1 MGGNE
6 NNIYRKGE
14 RTMKKKII
22 VMAAALGVSIAAVG
36 CGSQAS
42 TETTTTTTTEAATT
56 TTTAATS
63 ESATTSATEATTV
76 ATTAETTAAATE
88 ITEAKAKEIALKAAG
103 FAESDVTFKKIE
115 QDIDNGIKKFE
126 IEFIKDAKEYS
137 YDINMATGEIIS
149 QEVDAAND

>member
-1 MGGNE
+1 
-6 NNIYRKGE
+6 
-14 RTMKKKII
+14 MKKKII
-22 VMAAALGVSIAAVG
+22 VMAAALGVSFAAVG

-42 TETTTTTTTEAATT
+42 TETTTTT
-56 TTTAATS
+56 
-63 ESATTSATEATTV
+63 ATEATTAATTEATTAATTEATTAATTEATTA

-88 ITEAKAKEIALKAAG
+88 ITEDKAKEIALKAAG
-103 FAESDVTFKKIE
+103 FAEADVTFKKIE

-149 QEVDAAND
+149 QEIEAVND

>member
-1 MGGNE
+1 
-6 NNIYRKGE
+6 
-14 RTMKKKII
+14 MKKKII

-42 TETTTTTTTEAATT
+42 TETTTTTTTEATTT
-56 TTTAATS
+56 TTTAATT
-63 ESATTSATEATTV
+63 ESATTATTAATEATTA

-103 FAESDVTFKKIE
+103 FSEADVTFKKIG
-115 QDIDNGIKKFE
+115 QDIDAGIKKFE

>member
-1 MGGNE
+1 
-6 NNIYRKGE
+6 
-14 RTMKKKII
+14 MKKKII

-42 TETTTTTTTEAATT
+42 TETTTTTTTEATTT
-56 TTTAATS
+56 TTTAATT
-63 ESATTSATEATTV
+63 ESATTATTEAATTATT

-103 FAESDVTFKKIE
+103 FSEADVTFKKIG